1 MSQQSQYHSSL
12 HDLRADKACEF
23 LLEDANFVSWYR
35 GSDSQK
41 LVILGEMGTGKTVSM
56 AFLVD
61 SLIHRSERQLPQ
73 PKICY
78 YYCRND
84 ETGQVTRILSALI
97 LSLLEQMSGLKK
109 TFFEWYK
116 EAQASGS
123 YEPATNVSK
132 LEEFLQT
139 TLTTLDRPLFFVIDG
154 LDECDRASRS
164 TLLRVLE
171 NLSKSA
177 PRLKTLLSTRPQE
190 EILEQLRDA
199 ATVELGTSP
208 HRDAIIVR
216 KTVESRLSFL
226 SKDVRELVIDRLSQ
240 MANGS
245 AIWTKMVV
253 ELVELRGI
261 RALGPMSRF
270 LEAETLPRD
279 LSNVY
284 IALISRC
291 TSDDPENM
299 ELVTAALRVLSIAR
313 RSLSMLELSW
323 AVALGTSPP
332 DVTTVA
338 ALSDMVDH
346 QRVMSLIHP
355 FVARVDFEDVR
366 RRQVRLVHQSVK
378 EFVISQYAPTGSR
391 LEHCRGPRPSGQA
404 LIDLHIESLEIYMT
418 DLCVR
423 YLLLDEIGA
432 RDLFSEEQLAIEALP
447 QNVDLFESD
456 DEAVDYTTDCTW
468 EAWEEGMIRYD
479 PTERGFG
486 ELFVYASSQWLHH
499 FGAVT
504 IDPLPELE
512 RIELLC
518 EAGSTRI
525 CNWINQYSRPDCTI
539 QSRFEFDGSLYDPLS
554 ITAIYGSEAMLRHM
568 VETSDFGNGK
578 FLPVPAVGA
587 AYQVMKWA
595 DLSRLE
601 ILFHGSGVANQLQNL
616 EFFRLVIRE
625 WSGVGANRHD
635 DWDPA
640 FALADYALDTMA
652 REQWGNELLCLA
664 ASRGCMPLVRRLVAG
679 ARNNANVGAEILWD
693 AQRESS
699 LVDPGEVVHQL
710 LGEAVSHN
718 HLEVVEYLLCQD
730 GIQAHLQHVNSRGEN
745 VLHVASTHCNPAM
758 FRILVPRFQHDVH
771 KMDSNGDTPLTRVI
785 MGLARVTTG
794 SRGWE
799 DRHESARILL
809 SQGRGDGNTSFCDEQ
824 QNPLRIAVRLGELQM
839 ADILVRTGRMSP
851 LSALSRLDDGQLV
864 LKENTLGSEEDK
876 AAMTRLLLAHMN
888 MASTLANQGAAGAA
902 GLAAIDTQYSG
913 DAPRQMSCRGGNDS
927 ALAT

>member
-1 MSQQSQYHSSL
+1 MSQQSQYHGSL
-12 HDLRADKACEF
+12 HDLRADEACEF
-23 LLEDANFVSWYR
+23 LLEDPNFVSWYR
-35 GSDSQK
+35 ASESQK
-41 LVILGEMGTGKTVSM
+41 LVVLGEMGTGKTVSM

-61 SLIHRSERQLPQ
+61 ALIQRSECQLPQ

-97 LSLLEQMSGLKK
+97 LSLLEQLSGLKK

-123 YEPATNVSK
+123 YEPATNVNK

-164 TLLRVLE
+164 TLFRVLE

-190 EILEQLRDA
+190 EILEQLRGS
-199 ATVELGTSP
+199 ATIELGSSP
-208 HRDAIIVR
+208 DRDAIIVR

-226 SKDVRELVIDRLSQ
+226 SMDVRELVIERLSR
-240 MANGS
+240 MAKGS

-313 RSLSMLELSW
+313 RSLSMLELAW
-323 AVALGTSPP
+323 AVALATSPP

-338 ALSDMVDH
+338 AVFGMVDH

-378 EFVISQYAPTGSR
+378 EFVISQYSPSGPR
-391 LEHCRGPRPSGQA
+391 LERRSTPRPSGQA
-404 LIDLHIESLEIYMT
+404 VIDLHIESLEAYMM

-423 YLLLDEIGA
+423 YLLLDEIGD

-447 QNVDLFESD
+447 QNIDLFESD
-456 DEAVDYTTDCTW
+456 DEPVEYTQDCTW

-499 FGAVT
+499 FGAVASE
-504 IDPLPELE
+504 PLPELQG
-512 RIELLC
+512 IELLC

-539 QSRFEFDGSLYDPLS
+539 QARFEFDGSLYDPLS

-568 VETSDFGNGK
+568 IKTSDFGNGK
-578 FLPVPAVGA
+578 FLPLPAVGA

-601 ILFHGSGVANQLQNL
+601 ILFNGSGVADQLQNL
-616 EFFRLVIRE
+616 EFFRLIMRE

-640 FALADYALDTMA
+640 FALADHALDVMA
-652 REQWGNELLCLA
+652 REQWGNELLCVA
-664 ASRGCMPLVRRLVAG
+664 ARNGCMPLVRRLASG
-679 ARNNANVGAEILWD
+679 ARINPHVGAEILRN

-699 LVDPGEVVHQL
+699 LVAPRGPVHQS
-710 LGEAVSHN
+710 LGEAVSGN
-718 HLEVVEYLLCQD
+718 HLEVVEYLLHQD
-730 GIQAHLQHVNSRGEN
+730 GIEAHLQYVNSRGEN

-758 FRILVPRFQHDVH
+758 FRILIPRFRNGVH
-771 KMDSNGDTPLTRVI
+771 QKDNNGDTPLTRVI
-785 MGLARVTTG
+785 RGLTRVTPR
-794 SRGWE
+794 SPGWE
-799 DRHESARILL
+799 NRHESARILL
-809 SQGRGDGNTSFCDEQ
+809 SQGEAPVCNEQ
-824 QNPLRIAVRLGELQM
+824 QNPLRIAVRLGEIDM
-839 ADILVRTGRMSP
+839 ANILIREGGLSP

-864 LKENTLGSEEDK
+864 LKDDTPGSEEDK
-876 AAMTRLLLAHMN
+876 AAMSRLLCTHIN
-888 MASTLANQGAAGAA
+888 MASTLANQGAAGAP
-902 GLAAIDTQYSG
+902 GFAAIATQYSG
-913 DAPRQMSCRGGNDS
+913 DVPRQMAYKEGNSS